1 MMNKIKIIQVLPGA
15 KDKNW
20 TVFFS
25 LEENFYHEDFDFT
38 EVKSEDLTIPFIS
51 PQSRAFNNFFANNK
65 QFKEKLFEIV
75 ERLTKKE
82 VVGFPVFAKLE
93 WKESKIKSAKLETV

>member
-1 MMNKIKIIQVLPGA
+1 MMNKIKIIQVLPDA
-15 KDKNW
+15 KGKKW

-25 LEENFYHEDFDFT
+25 LGENFYHADFDFT
-38 EVKSEDLTIPFIS
+38 KVKSKDLTIPFIS

-65 QFKEKLFEIV
+65 QFKEKLFEII
-75 ERLTKKE
+75 ERLTKNE

-93 WKESKIKSAKLETV
+93 WNESKLKSSKLETV